1 MALIFQNGG
10 GGGGTP
16 LADGNLTIKN
26 GLPIDGTLQTVSDVV
41 ANDSALQI
49 STDEVGISKSAT
61 AITQDTA
68 VLRSSDTNAGIAIVP
83 NGTGAITAQVPDA
96 TVAGGNARGTN
107 AVDLQTIRGV
117 NTQVAGSQAV
127 IVGGASNT
135 AAGTQSV
142 VVGGQSNRANT
153 LQSFIGGGNSNSI
166 LTAGESAI
174 VGGTLNTNNGVY
186 GFIGAGLQNTVSSSY
201 SIVSGG
207 QSNTASTGTHA
218 TVVGGS
224 SNTSS
229 GQYSVSGGFN
239 NISSNTGTVAL
250 GQNNTASASRG
261 TVSGGNNNVASGSRS
276 TVVGGE
282 NNTSSGNVS
291 VSGGYSNTAGN
302 DGVAFGHS
310 NTTSGNRSVAIGYG
324 NSASGANSVAL
335 GDSNSA
341 TGDLSTALGG
351 FSRAYLRSSI
361 SNSGGLISTL
371 GDAQYSNL
379 IARKEDTLTTGGTT
393 VLSLD
398 GTGVTN
404 LIIPFSS
411 NRLWAA
417 KVTAT
422 AFVSAVSGTT
432 LVLGDSYI
440 GEYTILFKK
449 VGGVSSV
456 VGVTGGAVISDTNM
470 STSAFNFSAGASQEL
485 SITFVAPTTA
495 NADTFRCVAKVE
507 LVEVAY

>member
-166 LTAGESAI
+166 LTAGENAI

-207 QSNTASTGTHA
+207 QSNTASTGSHA

-224 SNTSS
+224 NNTSS
-229 GQYSVSGGFN
+229 GQYS
-239 NISSNTGTVAL
+239 IS
-250 GQNNTASASRG
+250 
-261 TVSGGNNNVASGSRS
+261 
-276 TVVGGE
+276 GGE
-282 NNTSSGNVS
+282 NNTASGYGAMAIGGGASNVAS
-291 VSGGYSNTAGN
+291 AFGTIAIGGATASGTRMVAIGRGANASGF
-302 DGVAFGHS
+302 DGGVAFSGGQVIGTGGEGLGACAFGRSKTTSIAGFSFGEDSLSYLRNQFVQSPINIYGGNTNYVGHS
-310 NTTSGNRSVAIGYG
+310 QASQVVAVRQATL
-324 NSASGANSVAL
+324 NSAA
-335 GDSNSA
+335 
-341 TGDLSTALGG
+341 
-351 FSRAYLRSSI
+351 
-361 SNSGGLISTL
+361 
-371 GDAQYSNL
+371 
-379 IARKEDTLTTGGTT
+379 TT

-398 GTGVTN
+398 GTGTTN
-404 LIIPFSS
+404 LIIPTGN

-422 AFVSAVSGTT
+422 AFVNAVSGTT
-432 LVLGDSYI
+432 LVLGDSYM